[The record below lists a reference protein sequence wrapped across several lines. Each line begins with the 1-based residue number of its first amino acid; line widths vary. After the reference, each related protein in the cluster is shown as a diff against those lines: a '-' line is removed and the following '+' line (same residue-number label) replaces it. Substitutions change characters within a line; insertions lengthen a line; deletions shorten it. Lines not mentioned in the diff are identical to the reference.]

1 MSRKS
6 RPHRGE
12 PGNHQEGVLM
22 KPRGEMTDPL
32 VAVGQQF
39 LDVLKA
45 IEELANALR
54 EGAPDQPV
62 HGAIL
67 LQQFFEIAEQI
78 AATVPSTATG
88 AFTQVQFLR
97 SLLVYPGSED
107 EQPRLRRLVE
117 QTLVNLGEGLQSMG
131 ERRMVKS
138 IMLSRAAVVF
148 GVALSLLAMLAILVV
163 RHAVFP

>member
-1 MSRKS
+1 
-6 RPHRGE
+6 
-12 PGNHQEGVLM
+12 
-22 KPRGEMTDPL
+22 
-32 VAVGQQF
+32 
-39 LDVLKA
+39 
-45 IEELANALR
+45 
-54 EGAPDQPV
+54 
-62 HGAIL
+62 

-148 GVALSLLAMLAILVV
+148 GVALSLIAMLAILVV